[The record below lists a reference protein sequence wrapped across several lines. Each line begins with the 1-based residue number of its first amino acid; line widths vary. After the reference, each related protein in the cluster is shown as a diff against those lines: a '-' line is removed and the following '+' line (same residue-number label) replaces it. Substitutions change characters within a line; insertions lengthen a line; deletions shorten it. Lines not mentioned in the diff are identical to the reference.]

1 MIFDTNFSFKGIFFI
16 RKLTF
21 PHHIQD
27 LSVLLIG
34 LNKVKRT
41 KNIFTLGYLINKRY
55 RLY

>member
-1 MIFDTNFSFKGIFFI
+1 MIRTFLLKEFFFI
-16 RKLTF
+16 RKPTF

-41 KNIFTLGYLINKRY
+41 KNIFTLSYLIDKRY
-55 RLY
+55 R

>member
-1 MIFDTNFSFKGIFFI
+1 MFFDTNFSFKGIYFI

-41 KNIFTLGYLINKRY
+41 KNIFTLSYLLIKGNIE
-55 RLY
+55 